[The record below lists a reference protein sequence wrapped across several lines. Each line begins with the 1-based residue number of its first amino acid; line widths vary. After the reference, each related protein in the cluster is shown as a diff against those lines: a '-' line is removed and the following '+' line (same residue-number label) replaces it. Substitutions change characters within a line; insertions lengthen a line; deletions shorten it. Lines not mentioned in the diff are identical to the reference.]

1 MPGGRGT
8 RRGQDQGRD
17 LGGGRG
23 PGKNAS
29 GRGLGE
35 GRDRGQARL
44 AQLPAAGRGSPGP
57 PGARLGVGLEKG
69 RGREVWRPGVWG
81 CEARAS
87 EVNWSC
93 PFDPVC
99 ALPQA
104 KFELITSEASY
115 IHSLSVAVGHFL
127 GSAELSECLGAQDK
141 QWLFS
146 KLPEVKSTS
155 ER

>member
-1 MPGGRGT
+1 MVSRAKRRRPGG
-8 RRGQDQGRD
+8 
-17 LGGGRG
+17 
-23 PGKNAS
+23 P
-29 GRGLGE
+29 
-35 GRDRGQARL
+35 
-44 AQLPAAGRGSPGP
+44 
-57 PGARLGVGLEKG
+57 
-69 RGREVWRPGVWG
+69 VWRFNPSS
-81 CEARAS
+81 AFA
-87 EVNWSC
+87 
-93 PFDPVC
+93 
-99 ALPQA
+99 QA

>member
-1 MPGGRGT
+1 MEDKKWCP
-8 RRGQDQGRD
+8 
-17 LGGGRG
+17 G
-23 PGKNAS
+23 PGEGS
-29 GRGLGE
+29 GRTGLGFN
-35 GRDRGQARL
+35 
-44 AQLPAAGRGSPGP
+44 P
-57 PGARLGVGLEKG
+57 
-69 RGREVWRPGVWG
+69 
-81 CEARAS
+81 
-87 EVNWSC
+87 WSA
-93 PFDPVC
+93 F
-99 ALPQA
+99 AQA

>member
-1 MPGGRGT
+1 MGCKRGEEE
-8 RRGQDQGRD
+8 RRGPS
-17 LGGGRG
+17 GGLLQ
-23 PGKNAS
+23 PINPAS
-29 GRGLGE
+29 
-35 GRDRGQARL
+35 AL
-44 AQLPAAGRGSPGP
+44 A
-57 PGARLGVGLEKG
+57 
-69 RGREVWRPGVWG
+69 
-81 CEARAS
+81 
-87 EVNWSC
+87 
-93 PFDPVC
+93 
-99 ALPQA
+99 QA

>member
-1 MPGGRGT
+1 MSGGQKGVRV
-8 RRGQDQGRD
+8 DWSD
-17 LGGGRG
+17 
-23 PGKNAS
+23 
-29 GRGLGE
+29 
-35 GRDRGQARL
+35 
-44 AQLPAAGRGSPGP
+44 GSTP
-57 PGARLGVGLEKG
+57 R
-69 RGREVWRPGVWG
+69 
-81 CEARAS
+81 
-87 EVNWSC
+87 
-93 PFDPVC
+93 
-99 ALPQA
+99 LPQA